1 LDGETTHIQNFETM
15 GTEASPDDAT
25 ALSAHGLSPG
35 EAGGF
40 DREIEDAGFD
50 EQDAEAGDA
59 GADDRPGVPDSYALT
74 APEGMSLDPEA
85 VAAATPVL
93 RELGLSNE
101 QANKLVPVAGQFAQ
115 GIMDKSNRAI
125 LAQVQADRKAWLDS
139 ARADPEIGGRHW
151 DATLDTASRA
161 LDALGFARGSPFR
174 VLLDE
179 SGLGNHPEMI
189 RAFKKVGEAIGEDGF
204 ERGNGASASRRPI
217 EERWYGNS
225 QGGE

>member
-1 LDGETTHIQNFETM
+1 LDGETTHIQSFETM
-15 GTEASPDDAT
+15 ETGTSPDAT
-25 ALSAHGLSPG
+25 ALSANGPGPG
-35 EAGGF
+35 EPSGF

-50 EQDAEAGDA
+50 EQGAEVGDGDA
-59 GADDRPGVPDSYALT
+59 HPGVPDSYTLT

-151 DATLDTASRA
+151 DATLNTASRA